1 MSWKDFLNNKE
12 ELGKRV
18 STYTEVKFE
27 NTINRIT
34 AEATPRQVERAIR
47 ESEFAFEIIY
57 SIQEKELTE
66 VEKDMEILKAGFE
79 LLEWDYLGGSG
90 SRGYGKVC
98 FKNFEVK
105 TVFGEF
111 DKDKIIEALKP
122 YTKDESDGG
131 GSAETPDS
139 EIK

>member
-1 MSWKDFLNNKE
+1 
-12 ELGKRV
+12 
-18 STYTEVKFE
+18 
-27 NTINRIT
+27 
-34 AEATPRQVERAIR
+34 
-47 ESEFAFEIIY
+47 
-57 SIQEKELTE
+57 
-66 VEKDMEILKAGFE
+66 MEILKAGFE

-90 SRGYGKVC
+90 SRGYGKVR

-111 DKDKIIEALKP
+111 NEDKIIEALKP

-131 GSAETPDS
+131 GSAETPES